1 MNAWELIIQQ
11 PLINCLIVI
20 ASFFWG
26 NFGVSIIVLTIVIN
40 IAMIPLTLSQIRSS
54 KKMMDLQ
61 PRLAELQKKHAKD
74 KQKLAQEQMALYKET
89 GIKPAGCLLTFV
101 IQLPVWIALYQSI
114 MLAMAI
120 APEGLL
126 NLSSY
131 LYRWETVFT
140 ALPLSRNFLGLN
152 LAEPNFFLAIF
163 VGITQ
168 WVQQKMAQTP
178 STDAKQSQQNQLM
191 LWMFPMMFTLI
202 SISFPAGLPLYW
214 VSNSI
219 IRIIL
224 QYRISGWGGLSR
236 KPRGDDDG
244 GKDKKYVDL
253 ISSAERK
260 STDDVGADIVMDD
273 QQQKPTQDRY
283 LPGKDRQRHRRKR

>member
-20 ASFFWG
+20 ADVFGG
-26 NFGVSIIVLTIVIN
+26 NFGVSIIALTIVIN
-40 IAMIPLTLSQIRSS
+40 LAMLPLTLSQIRSS

-61 PRLAELQKKHAKD
+61 PRLAELQKKYAKD

-89 GIKPAGCLLTFV
+89 GIKPAGCLLTFA

-131 LYRWETVFT
+131 LYHWEAVFN
-140 ALPLSRNFLGLN
+140 ALPLSRSFLGLN
-152 LAEPNFFLAIF
+152 LGEPNFILAIF

-214 VSNSI
+214 VTNSV

-224 QYRISGWGGLSR
+224 QYRLSGWGGLSR
-236 KPRGDDDG
+236 KPREDTG

-260 STDDVGADIVMDD
+260 STEDVGADIVITD
-273 QQQKPTQDRY
+273 QQQPPSKSRY
-283 LPGKDRQRHRRKR
+283 LPGKDRQRHRKKR

>member
-1 MNAWELIIQQ
+1 LNAWELIIQQ
-11 PLINCLIVI
+11 PLINVLIVI
-20 ASFFWG
+20 AAFFGG
-26 NFGVSIIVLTIVIN
+26 NFGVAIIVLTIFIN
-40 IAMIPLTLSQIRSS
+40 LAMLPLTLSQIRSS

-89 GIKPAGCLLTFV
+89 GIKPAGCLLTFI

-114 MLAMAI
+114 MLTMAI

-131 LYRWETVFT
+131 LYHWEAVFT
-140 ALPLSRNFLGLN
+140 ALPLSRSFLGLN
-152 LAEPNFFLAIF
+152 LGEPNFILAIF

-178 STDAKQSQQNQLM
+178 AGDPKQSQQNQLM

-202 SISFPAGLPLYW
+202 
-214 VSNSI
+214 
-219 IRIIL
+219 
-224 QYRISGWGGLSR
+224 
-236 KPRGDDDG
+236 
-244 GKDKKYVDL
+244 
-253 ISSAERK
+253 
-260 STDDVGADIVMDD
+260 
-273 QQQKPTQDRY
+273 
-283 LPGKDRQRHRRKR
+283 

>member
-1 MNAWELIIQQ
+1 LNPWELIIQQ

-20 ASFFWG
+20 ASVFGG

-40 IAMIPLTLSQIRSS
+40 LALLPLTLSQIRSS

-61 PRLAELQKKHAKD
+61 PRLAELQKKYAKD

-120 APEGLL
+120 TPEGLL

-131 LYRWETVFT
+131 LYHWEAVFN
-140 ALPLSRNFLGLN
+140 ALPLSRSFLGLN
-152 LAEPNFFLAIF
+152 LGEPNFILAIF

-178 STDAKQSQQNQLM
+178 STDPRQAQQSQMM
-191 LWMFPMMFTLI
+191 LWLFPMMFTLI

-214 VSNSI
+214 VVNSI
-219 IRIIL
+219 IRIII
-224 QYRISGWGGLSR
+224 QYKLAGWGGLSR
-236 KPRGDDDG
+236 KRKTEEG
-244 GKDKKYVDL
+244 GRDKKYVDL
-253 ISSAERK
+253 ISAAERK
-260 STDDVGADIVMDD
+260 STDDVGADIVITE
-273 QQQKPTQDRY
+273 QQQKPSKNRY
-283 LPGKDRQRHRRKR
+283 LPSKDREKHRKRK

>member
-1 MNAWELIIQQ
+1 MNPWELIIQQ

-20 ASFFWG
+20 ASVFGG

-40 IAMIPLTLSQIRSS
+40 LALLPLTLSQIRSS
-54 KKMMDLQ
+54 KKMMELQ
-61 PRLAELQKKHAKD
+61 PRLAELQKKYAKD

-120 APEGLL
+120 TPEGLL

-131 LYRWETVFT
+131 LYPWEAVFT
-140 ALPLSRNFLGLN
+140 ALPLSRSFLGLN
-152 LAEPNFFLAIF
+152 LGEPNFILAIF

-178 STDAKQSQQNQLM
+178 STDPRQAQQSQMM
-191 LWMFPMMFTLI
+191 LWLFPMMFTLI

-214 VSNSI
+214 VVNSI
-219 IRIIL
+219 IRIII
-224 QYRISGWGGLSR
+224 QYKLAGWGGLSR
-236 KPRGDDDG
+236 KPKTEEG
-244 GKDKKYVDL
+244 GRDKKYVDL

-260 STDDVGADIVMDD
+260 STDDVGADIVITE
-273 QQQKPTQDRY
+273 QQQKPSKNRY
-283 LPGKDRQRHRRKR
+283 LPGKDREKHRKRK

>member
-1 MNAWELIIQQ
+1 LNAWELIIQQ

-20 ASFFWG
+20 ASVFAG
-26 NFGVSIIVLTIVIN
+26 NFGVSIIALTIVIN
-40 IAMIPLTLSQIRSS
+40 LAMLPLTLSQIRSS

-61 PRLAELQKKHAKD
+61 PKLAELQKKHAKD

-131 LYRWETVFT
+131 LYRWDAAFS
-140 ALPLSRNFLGLN
+140 ALPLSRSFLGLN
-152 LAEPNFFLAIF
+152 LGEPNFFLAIF

-214 VSNSI
+214 VTNSI

-224 QYRISGWGGLSR
+224 QYRLSGWGGLSR
-236 KPRGDDDG
+236 KPRGDDG

-253 ISSAERK
+253 ISSAERR

-273 QQQKPTQDRY
+273 QQQKPTRDRY